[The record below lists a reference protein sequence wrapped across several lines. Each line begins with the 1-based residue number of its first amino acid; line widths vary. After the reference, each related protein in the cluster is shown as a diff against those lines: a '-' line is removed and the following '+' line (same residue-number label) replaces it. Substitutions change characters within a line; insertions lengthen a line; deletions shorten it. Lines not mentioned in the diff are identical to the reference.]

1 MSVKTFLNQAFH
13 LDRLIEANKCEL
25 ERLRSLAESVP
36 MPDLSKEPVQGGERS
51 DRIANTVAKI
61 VDLEKEIQADI
72 DRCVQVRTDI
82 RRVIDTVEKPKL
94 KLILQERYLNFR
106 KWSDIQ
112 EIVEVADLRY
122 LFRLHNFALEEA
134 EKSKVYHCNTI

>member
-1 MSVKTFLNQAFH
+1 MV
-13 LDRLIEANKCEL
+13 
-25 ERLRSLAESVP
+25 
-36 MPDLSKEPVQGGERS
+36 
-51 DRIANTVAKI
+51 
-61 VDLEKEIQADI
+61 EKH
-72 DRCVQVRTDI
+72 I